1 SAMSMCA
8 VVGPGAFT
16 TGGFNFDSKVRR
28 QSMDPVDLFYGHV
41 GGIDTVARGLL
52 TAAAL
57 VEDGRLDAIKAER
70 YAGWSGAFAGKLAGL
85 DLAGI
90 ADLAEAEAIDPKPR
104 S

>member
-28 QSMDPVDLFYGHV
+28 QSMDPVDLFYGHI
-41 GGIDTVARGLL
+41 GGIDTGARGLL
-52 TAAAL
+52 SAAGL
-57 VEDGRLDAIKAER
+57 IDDGRLDAIKAER
-70 YAGWSGAFAGKLAGL
+70 YAGWGGDFAKQIGSL

-90 ADLAEAEAIDPKPR
+90 ADLAEARAIDPKPR